1 MAGTARAIDIHNH
14 VVPAEI
20 PPYAGKHGGAR
31 WPQMAAC
38 DAHHKNV
45 MIDGKN
51 FRTVGDACWDIARRI
66 EAMDATGIGVQVLSP
81 MPELLSY
88 WFPPEDAVA
97 FGHVVNGAIAGMV
110 ARVPTRFAGL
120 GMVPLQDP
128 ELAAREL
135 ERLMQDGF
143 RGVEIGTNVN
153 GVAIGDP
160 RFEPFFAAAEHLG
173 AAVFVHAL
181 HPASLERIVGPPR
194 LVPFVAFPGETN
206 FAICSLISGGTLEKH
221 PRLRIAFSHGGGTF
235 AIVLPRLAQGWTVSP
250 ALRETIK
257 INPRETARRL
267 YYDMLVFEAKTV
279 RLLIEMFGIGQL
291 CLGSDFPFDGA
302 DKEPL
307 REIAKLE
314 LGAADLAALHEG
326 NAKRFLDLA

>member
-1 MAGTARAIDIHNH
+1 MATNARAIDIHNH
-14 VVPAEI
+14 FVPADI
-20 PPYAGKHGGAR
+20 PPYAGQHGGSR

-51 FRTVGDACWDIARRI
+51 FRTVSDQCWDVARRI

-88 WFPPEDAVA
+88 WFPPDDAIA
-97 FGHVVNGAIAGMV
+97 FGRVVNGAIAEMV
-110 ARVPTRFAGL
+110 ARAPTRFAGL

-135 ERLMQDGF
+135 ERLMKDGF

-160 RFEPFFAAAEHLG
+160 KFEPFFATAERLG
-173 AAVFVHAL
+173 AAIFVHAL

-221 PRLRIAFSHGGGTF
+221 PKLRIAFSHGGGTF
-235 AIVLPRLAQGWTVSP
+235 AIVLPRLAQGWAISP
-250 ALRETIK
+250 ALQEKIK
-257 INPRETARRL
+257 VNPRETARRL
-267 YYDMLVFEAKTV
+267 YYDALVFEAKTI
-279 RLLIEMFGIGQL
+279 RFLIELFGLSQL
-291 CLGSDFPFDGA
+291 CVGSDFPFDGG

-307 REIAKLE
+307 REIGKLG
-314 LGAADLAALHEG
+314 LGTADLAALYEG
-326 NAKRFLDLA
+326 NPRRFLGLA

>member
-1 MAGTARAIDIHNH
+1 MTANARAIDIHNH
-14 VVPAEI
+14 IVPADI
-20 PPYAGKHGGAR
+20 PPYAGKHGGSR

-38 DAHHKNV
+38 DANHKNV

-51 FRTVGDACWDIARRI
+51 FRTVSDQCWAVTRRI

-88 WFPPEDAVA
+88 WFPPDDAVA
-97 FGHVVNGAIAGMV
+97 FGHVVNGAIAEMV
-110 ARVPTRFAGL
+110 ARAPTRFAGL

-135 ERLMQDGF
+135 ERLMKDGF

-160 RFEPFFAAAEHLG
+160 RFESFFAAAERLG
-173 AAVFVHAL
+173 AAIFVHAL

-206 FAICSLISGGTLEKH
+206 FAICSLITGGTLERH
-221 PRLRIAFSHGGGTF
+221 PKLRIAFSHGGGTF
-235 AIVLPRLAQGWTVSP
+235 AIVLPRLAQGWSISP
-250 ALRETIK
+250 ALREIIK

-267 YYDMLVFEAKTV
+267 YYDTLVFEAKTI
-279 RLLIEMFGIGQL
+279 RLLIDLFGTSQL
-291 CLGSDFPFDGA
+291 CIGSDFPFDGG

-307 REIAKLE
+307 REIGKLG
-314 LGAADLAALHEG
+314 LSADDLASLHEG
-326 NAKRFLDLA
+326 NAKRFLGLA

>member
-1 MAGTARAIDIHNH
+1 MAVMAIDIHNH
-14 VVPAEI
+14 IVPADI
-20 PPYAGKHGGAR
+20 PPYAGRHGAAR
-31 WPQMAAC
+31 WPQMAPC
-38 DAHHKNV
+38 DARHKNV
-45 MIDGKN
+45 MIDGRN
-51 FRTVGDACWDIARRI
+51 FRTVGDECWDLARRI

-88 WFPPEDAVA
+88 WFAPEDAVA
-97 FGHVVNGAIAGMV
+97 FGRVVNGAIAEMV
-110 ARVPTRFAGL
+110 ARAPRRFTGL

-128 ELAAREL
+128 ALAAREL
-135 ERLMQDGF
+135 ERLMNDGF

-160 RFEPFFAAAEHLG
+160 RFEPFFAAAERLG

-221 PRLRIAFSHGGGTF
+221 PKLRIAFSHGGGTF
-235 AIVLPRLAQGWTVSP
+235 AIVLPRLAQGWAISP
-250 ALRETIK
+250 ALQEKIR
-257 INPRETARRL
+257 INPREIARRL
-267 YYDMLVFEAKTV
+267 YYDTLVFDAKTI
-279 RLLIEMFGIGQL
+279 RFLIELFGPSQL
-291 CLGSDFPFDGA
+291 CVGSDFPFDGG

-307 REIAKLE
+307 RELTKLD
-314 LGAADLAALHEG
+314 LSTADRAAIHEA
-326 NAKRFLDLA
+326 NAKRFLGMN

>member
-1 MAGTARAIDIHNH
+1 MAGTASAIDIHNH
-14 VVPAEI
+14 VVPATI
-20 PPYAGKHGGAR
+20 LPYAGRHGAGR

-38 DAHHKNV
+38 DARHKNV

-51 FRTVGDACWDIARRI
+51 FRTVSDECWDIARRI

-88 WFPPEDAVA
+88 WFSPEDAVA
-97 FGHVVNGAIAGMV
+97 FGRVVNGTIAEMV
-110 ARVPTRFAGL
+110 ARAPKRFAGL

-135 ERLMQDGF
+135 EKLMRDGF
-143 RGVEIGTNVN
+143 RGVEIGSNVN

-160 RFEPFFAAAEHLG
+160 KFEPFFATAERLG
-173 AAVFVHAL
+173 AAIFVHAL

-206 FAICSLISGGTLEKH
+206 FAICSLISGGTLERH
-221 PRLRIAFSHGGGTF
+221 PKLRIAFSHGGGTF
-235 AIVLPRLAQGWTVSP
+235 AVVLPRLTQGWAISP
-250 ALRETIK
+250 VLQETIK
-257 INPRETARRL
+257 VSPRETARRL
-267 YYDMLVFEAKTV
+267 YYDTLVFEAKTI
-279 RLLIEMFGIGQL
+279 RFLIEMFGLSQL
-291 CLGSDFPFDGA
+291 CVGSDFPFDGG

-307 REIAKLE
+307 KDVMAIE
-314 LGAADLAALHEG
+314 LGAKERELLLAD
-326 NAKRFLDLA
+326 NARRFLGL

>member
-1 MAGTARAIDIHNH
+1 MTANARAIDIHNH
-14 VVPAEI
+14 VVPADI
-20 PPYAGKHGGAR
+20 PPYAGKHGGNR
-31 WPQMAAC
+31 WPQMAPC
-38 DAHHKNV
+38 DARHKNV

-51 FRTVGDACWDIARRI
+51 FRTVSDQCWDVARRI
-66 EAMDATGIGVQVLSP
+66 EVMDTTGIGVQVLSP

-88 WFPPEDAVA
+88 WFPAKDAVV
-97 FGHVVNGAIAGMV
+97 FSRVVNGAIAGMM
-110 ARVPTRFAGL
+110 ARAPTRFAGL

-160 RFEPFFAAAEHLG
+160 RFEPFFAAAERLG
-173 AAVFVHAL
+173 AAIFVHAL

-206 FAICSLISGGTLEKH
+206 FAICSLITGGTLEKH
-221 PRLRIAFSHGGGTF
+221 PKLRLAFSHGGGTF
-235 AIVLPRLAQGWTVSP
+235 AIVLPRLAQGWTISP
-250 ALRETIK
+250 ALREIIK
-257 INPRETARRL
+257 VNPRETARRL
-267 YYDMLVFEAKTV
+267 YYDTLVFEAKTIGF
-279 RLLIEMFGIGQL
+279 LIDMFGMSQL
-291 CLGSDFPFDGA
+291 CVGSDFPFDGG

-307 REIAKLE
+307 REIAKLA
-314 LGAADLAALHEG
+314 LGAADLAALHEN
-326 NAKRFLDLA
+326 NAKRFLGLA

>member
-1 MAGTARAIDIHNH
+1 MTGNARAIDIHNH
-14 VVPAEI
+14 VVPADI
-20 PPYAGKHGGAR
+20 PPYAGQHGGDR

-38 DAHHKNV
+38 DARHKNV

-51 FRTVGDACWDIARRI
+51 FRTVSDQCWDVARRI
-66 EAMDATGIGVQVLSP
+66 EAMDATGISVQVLSP

-88 WFPPEDAVA
+88 WFPADDAVA
-97 FGHVVNGAIAGMV
+97 FGRIVNGAIAAMV
-110 ARVPTRFAGL
+110 TRAPTRFAGL

-128 ELAAREL
+128 ELAACEL
-135 ERLMQDGF
+135 ERLMKDGF

-173 AAVFVHAL
+173 AAIFVHAL

-206 FAICSLISGGTLEKH
+206 FAICSLISGGTLERH
-221 PRLRIAFSHGGGTF
+221 PKLRIAFSHGGGTF
-235 AIVLPRLAQGWTVSP
+235 AIVLPRLAQGWTISP
-250 ALRETIK
+250 ALRDIIK
-257 INPRETARRL
+257 TNPRETARRL
-267 YYDMLVFEAKTV
+267 YYDTLVFEAKTI
-279 RLLIEMFGIGQL
+279 RLLLDLFGMSQL
-291 CLGSDFPFDGA
+291 CIGSDFPFDGG

-307 REIAKLE
+307 REIGKLG
-314 LGAADLAALHEG
+314 LGPADLAALYES
-326 NAKRFLDLA
+326 NARRFLGLA